1 MPPHTHVAQT
11 SDGSK
16 YRGVFSASNVGDAD
30 ELAVALRV
38 VTTLVDGATGA
49 APAPH
54 RPATQLVVK
63 GENVVRLEAKGVRL
77 RDDSVVDASED
88 DAGLGTDA
96 GIARRSKAGEYGREL
111 QAWDGGD
118 VPEDLTL
125 EATFGDEKGGRGR
138 GKRRGGGAGVGA
150 AGAGWNQFEANAKQ
164 FGVNTSFDE
173 SMYTTQLSQARTAGE
188 RAREREAARLAREIQ
203 AEAGGTA
210 HQREERGQAQE
221 KDYEDMDEEDKYSS
235 VMAGR
240 TGGAAKGFDRTEL
253 SGLGNCGG

>member
-1 MPPHTHVAQT
+1 MASGGSSNGGGSVWGAGGATAAERLKAQAQAAAPAAAGAGGNGGAQAAAAGGFMKARLAYLLTNLVGETVELTT

-125 EATFGDEKGGRGR
+125 EATFGDEKGGRG
-138 GKRRGGGAGVGA
+138 
-150 AGAGWNQFEANAKQ
+150 
-164 FGVNTSFDE
+164 
-173 SMYTTQLSQARTAGE
+173 
-188 RAREREAARLAREIQ
+188 
-203 AEAGGTA
+203 
-210 HQREERGQAQE
+210 
-221 KDYEDMDEEDKYSS
+221 
-235 VMAGR
+235 
-240 TGGAAKGFDRTEL
+240 
-253 SGLGNCGG
+253 